1 MKHVPDRIGKR
12 PANVDVAIAC
22 QGFKVRKFH
31 VLEELAIVVVVEP
44 CADDFLG
51 KQTP

>member
-1 MKHVPDRIGKR
+1 VKHVPDRIGKR
-12 PANVDVAIAC
+12 PANVDVAIAY

-31 VLEELAIVVVVEP
+31 VLELAIVVVVEP

>member
-1 MKHVPDRIGKR
+1 MCRTALARDRR
-12 PANVDVAIAC
+12 TWMFAIAY

-31 VLEELAIVVVVEP
+31 VLELAIVVVVEP
-44 CADDFLG
+44 YADDFLG